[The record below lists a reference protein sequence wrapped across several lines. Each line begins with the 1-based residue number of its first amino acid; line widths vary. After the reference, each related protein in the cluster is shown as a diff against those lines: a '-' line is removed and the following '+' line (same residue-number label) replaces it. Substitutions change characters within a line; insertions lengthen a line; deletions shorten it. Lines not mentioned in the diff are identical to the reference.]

1 MNALDNWMNECSAQI
16 EIAKFASNRL
26 IDVFA
31 FCALEKRIERRTSHT
46 HTHTHAVHTYTCAR
60 YKVTTIPVE
69 KSKIS
74 LGHRC

>member
-46 HTHTHAVHTYTCAR
+46 QVHTYTCAR

>member
-31 FCALEKRIERRTSHT
+31 FCALEKRIERRTKHT
-46 HTHTHAVHTYTCAR
+46 HTHTQYTLTHVLVIR
-60 YKVTTIPVE
+60 
-69 KSKIS
+69 
-74 LGHRC
+74 